1 MRVFAEIMRGAM
13 NMPGSAGGGNS
24 GSFSGG
30 GGFSGGSG
38 SGYSGGSHGGAMPHN
53 TVNGTNNSGGKAPD
67 GGRGRRRSFFIG
79 PFLFIILFALFAN
92 GIPGRIVGF
101 VENHLREPSS
111 VAVEAEEYSLLE
123 NKTERTN
130 RVRLPDGAC
139 RPSAKSVIDGDNM
152 LSQKDISGITRSL
165 TEIYR
170 LTGVQAVLM
179 LRREVSNTYNPS
191 YGDINEFLFDTYN
204 ELFDDEGHVIILFVV
219 DDGGNYTSWYICGL
233 DTGNAFDETDAQD
246 ILDGVDANA
255 EAGMEMGD
263 CIRYALDRSVKN
275 ISEQLEGPNEP
286 SSAENTVE
294 ASNEAEAPTES
305 GVTRD
310 NAETAEASE
319 ITEKE
324 TDGNFPN
331 LIETEPDSSRDG
343 SYYVTRTAMT
353 VYFASLSGVVA
364 LAFLIFYLS
373 RRHRE
378 RTKDENYQAHKETAD
393 HVHLSENPYYNNA
406 DSLPV
411 RCPHCGALGALTKDG
426 RCRYCGEKPK

>member
-24 GSFSGG
+24 GSFSGS

-38 SGYSGGSHGGAMPHN
+38 SGYSGGSHGGAIPHN
-53 TVNGTNNSGGKAPD
+53 TVNGTNDSGGKAPD
-67 GGRGRRRSFFIG
+67 GGRGRRRSFFIE
-79 PFLFIILFALFAN
+79 PLLFIIIVALYASGLPQRAVKNIRNF
-92 GIPGRIVGF
+92 
-101 VENHLREPSS
+101 LREPSS
-111 VAVEAEEYSLLE
+111 VAVETEEYSLLE
-123 NKTERTN
+123 NKTKRAN

-152 LSQKDISGITRSL
+152 LSQKDISDITRSL

-179 LRREVSNTYNPS
+179 LRREVSGTYNPS

-233 DTGNAFDETDAQD
+233 DTGNAFDESDAQD
-246 ILDGVDANA
+246 ILDGVDANT
-255 EAGMEMGD
+255 ESGMEMGD

-275 ISEQLEGPNEP
+275 ISEQLEEQNEP

-305 GVTRD
+305 DVTRD

-343 SYYVTRTAMT
+343 SFHVTRTAMT

>member
-1 MRVFAEIMRGAM
+1 
-13 NMPGSAGGGNS
+13 MPGSAGGGNS

-30 GGFSGGSG
+30 GGFSGGSHG
-38 SGYSGGSHGGAMPHN
+38 GFSGDSHGGTITHS
-53 TVNGTNNSGGKAPD
+53 TFHGGNNSGGKAPD
-67 GGRGRRRSFFIG
+67 GGRGRRRSIFIG
-79 PFLFIILFALFAN
+79 PLLFIILFALFAN
-92 GIPGRIVGF
+92 GIPGRIVNL
-101 VENHLREPSS
+101 VEDHLREPSS
-111 VAVEAEEYSLLE
+111 VSVETE
-123 NKTERTN
+123 NFLFWEDETERVN
-130 RVRLPDGAC
+130 RVRLPEGAC
-139 RPSAKSVIDGDNM
+139 RLSPDNVIDDGGM
-152 LSQKDISGITRSL
+152 LSDGDVLSITRSL

-179 LRREVSNTYNPS
+179 MRHEVSNTYNPS
-191 YGDINEFLFDTYN
+191 YGDINEFLTDTYN
-204 ELFDDEGHVIILFVV
+204 ELFADEGHVIILFVV

-233 DTGNAFDETDAQD
+233 DTDNAFDESDAQEV
-246 ILDGVDANA
+246 LNEVDANA
-255 EAGMEMGD
+255 ESGMEMGD

-275 ISEQLEGPNEP
+275 ISEQLEAQNEP
-286 SSAENTVE
+286 TSVENTVE
-294 ASNEAEAPTES
+294 ASLEDEAPTES
-305 GVTRD
+305 DVTRD

-331 LIETEPDSSRDG
+331 LIETEPDSNRDG
-343 SYYVTRTAMT
+343 SYHVTKTAMT
-353 VYFASLSGVVA
+353 VYFASLLGVVA

-393 HVHLSENPYYNNA
+393 HSHLNDNPYYNDA

-411 RCPHCGALGALTKDG
+411 RCPHCGALGALTKDE